1 MSEESTLLE
10 RTPDAEATTDA
21 QVDVT
26 ESTQVQPE
34 VGSEVEAAETLLAGK
49 YKSAEDLESAYKSLE
64 SKIGEK
70 EDAIRDRL
78 KEEMDQ
84 PKEGVPLSAGEYE
97 LPDFVDEESALESDA
112 LKNWADHCL
121 ESGYNQEE
129 FQKGIELYMN
139 SMPEQPNLEKEAEQ
153 LGENANARIEAASL
167 FANKFFPKDSMSAI
181 ERMCEGADGI
191 LALEA
196 IMSAMKE
203 PSINVETGTANA
215 VSEASLNEMMRDERY
230 WNPRVRDDNYV
241 KQVDSGFKKLYG

>member
-1 MSEESTLLE
+1 MSEQSTLLE
-10 RTPDAEATTDA
+10 QPTETEGQAEAKVDA
-21 QVDVT
+21 T
-26 ESTQVQPE
+26 ESTEAQLETGAQTEE
-34 VGSEVEAAETLLAGK
+34 VLLAGK

-70 EDAIRDRL
+70 EDSIRERL
-78 KEEMDQ
+78 KEEMSA
-84 PKEGVPLSAGEYE
+84 PKEGVPATSGEYE
-97 LPDFVDEESALESDA
+97 LPDFIDEAEAVESDA
-112 LKNWADHCL
+112 LKSWADHCL
-121 ESGYNQEE
+121 ENGYNQEE

-167 FANKFFPKDSMSAI
+167 FANKFFPKDSMSAV

-215 VSEASLNEMMRDERY
+215 VSKASLNEMMRDERY